1 MLLEGSGCPDWHALS
16 ITRAGRWRGLQTSR
30 ACFSVGT
37 GAHRSVLLPLAAADS
52 IYSAT
57 LQDLAGNAA
66 LPYRAEGD
74 CHSGQICVFDKGLTA
89 LRRAHRCC
97 CSFI

>member
-57 LQDLAGNAA
+57 LQDVAGNAA
-66 LPYRAEGD
+66 LPYRAEG
-74 CHSGQICVFDKGLTA
+74 IVTA
-89 LRRAHRCC
+89 GRYVCLIRG
-97 CSFI
+97 